1 MGWTLGAE
9 GGKHVLLGGFL
20 PGEGGSQRK
29 QQLLVCKVSAS
40 QHPLPCCPSL
50 MSGLHCER
58 CWPCPHPSEAQGAT
72 LSPHPAPPLSP
83 AGKVKTPWEERS
95 RPWDFPCR
103 VGWLLGHG
111 GCGCGTS
118 AAWHRSPLP
127 AAAPSCQAALDPSL
141 SSPAARPRPVGLLT
155 SLSLSSSWVLPPN
168 FHSAARTVFP

>member
-1 MGWTLGAE
+1 MRSNTEPQRPAMGWTLGAE

-118 AAWHRSPLP
+118 AAWHGSPLP
-127 AAAPSCQAALDPSL
+127 AAAHPARLL
-141 SSPAARPRPVGLLT
+141 STPHSPLLQQHVLGL
-155 SLSLSSSWVLPPN
+155 
-168 FHSAARTVFP
+168 